1 MQRKLLA
8 ALLLTIP
15 GSVLAADLIVGTW
28 KLNLDKSHFNPGPGP
43 KSVTMRISEA
53 GDWLDSK
60 VDAVDE
66 TGKPVTRTNRYK
78 MDGEEYPYDTPQGK
92 GTIRLKNIDDHHGTA
107 TIKLASGNTL
117 TQQSVISADGKTRTI
132 TTTGTDAKGRR
143 VDNTVVWE
151 RQ

>member
-28 KLNLDKSHFNPGPGP
+28 KLNLDKSHFSPGPAP
-43 KSVTMRISEA
+43 KNVTMRISED

-60 VDAVDE
+60 TDGVDE
-66 TGKPVTRTNRYK
+66 TGKPITRSNRYK
-78 MDGEEYPYDTPQGK
+78 MDGGEYPYDGPQGK
-92 GTIRLKNIDDHHGTA
+92 GTIRIKNIDDHHGTA
-107 TIKLASGNTL
+107 TLKVAGDNTL
-117 TQQSVISADGKTRTI
+117 TQHSVISADGKTRTV
-132 TTTGTDAKGRR
+132 TTTGTDAKGRT
-143 VDNTVVWE
+143 VNNTVVWE